1 MFFYLG
7 QLSAWQEKTK
17 KTKNKWLWK
26 KTHCTFQCLIWSFV
40 QFSVQQTQLKKSCD
54 VWQRNIVEYDQVRAV
69 LREHS
74 SPVFFASVTIFSSPD
89 GHCVA
94 DRNEA
99 IRMQGINLWQLPR
112 VSPPSAYSLSKT
124 QHLGHFSV
132 SLISTLTV
140 MSHFNQMIC
149 LSFYSRKPLFER
161 QNDKLGD
168 Y

>member
-1 MFFYLG
+1 MEEDALY
-7 QLSAWQEKTK
+7 
-17 KTKNKWLWK
+17 
-26 KTHCTFQCLIWSFV
+26 
-40 QFSVQQTQLKKSCD
+40 FSVPNLVICTVFCTTNSTEKSCD
-54 VWQRNIVEYDQVRAV
+54 VWQRNIVEYAQVRAV

-149 LSFYSRKPLFER
+149 LSLYSRTPLFER